1 MILPEAAKN
10 SSTCAVCALS
20 PIIACTSVDYERLVV
35 DNLPLVDSVVRT
47 IARRHR
53 LSADEADELG
63 SSVKLKL
70 VENDYEVFRK
80 FEGRS
85 QLRTYL
91 ITVVQRHFLDQRN
104 ARWGKWRPSAQ
115 ARRLGPPAVLL
126 DQLLTRDRLSFDDAV
141 QAVLARHGD
150 AVSIAT
156 LREIA
161 LQLPARSSRVFLGE
175 HELEHLPAPAD
186 GDAIES
192 SERRLTGA
200 RVERALAAALQMLSD
215 DERAILQLRFCGNVK
230 LARIAELLG
239 EPAKP
244 FYRRVEELLR
254 VLRGALQTQGVSEA
268 DVLAI
273 LEDPDTGFGELLERA
288 AAGKTG
294 ERPSVP

>member
-1 MILPEAAKN
+1 
-10 SSTCAVCALS
+10 
-20 PIIACTSVDYERLVV
+20 VDYERLVV

-47 IARRHR
+47 IARRRR

-63 SSVKLKL
+63 SSIRLKL
-70 VENDYEVFRK
+70 VENDYEVLRK

-104 ARWGKWRPSAQ
+104 TRWGKWRPSAQ
-115 ARRLGPPAVLL
+115 ARRLGPAAVLL
-126 DQLLTRDRLSFDDAV
+126 DQLLTRDRLSLDDAV
-141 QAVLARHGD
+141 QGVLARHGD
-150 AVSIAT
+150 AVSAGT

-161 LQLPARSSRVFLGE
+161 SQLPERSTRRFLGE
-175 HELEHLPAPAD
+175 HELEHLPAPEA
-186 GDAIES
+186 GDAVVS

-200 RVERALAAALQMLSD
+200 RVERALAAALQTLAD

-230 LARIAELLG
+230 LARIAEMLG
-239 EPAKP
+239 EPVKP

-254 VLRGALQTQGVSEA
+254 SLRRTLQAQGVSDL
-268 DVLAI
+268 DVSAI
-273 LEDPDTGFGELLERA
+273 LEDPETGFGEVLDQAVL
-288 AAGKTG
+288 GKTG